1 MRTPK
6 FAAITML
13 AIAATTITYSVADAD
28 PASAAAPTT
37 LIAPVTANATDHGV
51 GMSMHRDGNAVTLD
65 VTGGGLRLD
74 DRTVT
79 IVARDGSPVAALPL
93 HLNVGDRA
101 IDLGAHVDRTRLV
114 AQVSA
119 RDIGYWELT
128 SPRQRSIGAGIALGA
143 VTGILGG
150 IATGIFVAIVLGV
163 LSGGVLVPIAFPVGL
178 AAAVVGLIGGM
189 IIGGISGAS
198 VPNSDVP
205 DQWEYHQECH
215 YVGPYDDDYEY
226 CY

>member
-13 AIAATTITYSVADAD
+13 AIAATAITYSVAAAD

-37 LIAPVTANATDHGV
+37 LISPVTASGTDHGV
-51 GMSMHRDGNAVTLD
+51 GFSMRRDGNAVALD
-65 VTGGGLRLD
+65 VTGGTLRLD

-79 IVARDGSPVAALPL
+79 IVAGDGSPVAALPL
-93 HLNVGDRA
+93 HLSMGDRTL
-101 IDLGAHVDRTRLV
+101 DLGAHVDRTHLV

-119 RDIGYWELT
+119 KDIGYWELT
-128 SPRQRSIGAGIALGA
+128 SPRQRSTSAGAALGA
-143 VTGILGG
+143 LTGILGG
-150 IATGIFVAIVLGV
+150 IATGIFVAVVLGV
-163 LSGGVLVPIAFPVGL
+163 LSGGVLVPIAFPIGV
-178 AAAVVGLIGGM
+178 AAVVVGVIGGL

-205 DQWEYHQECH
+205 DQWEYHKECH
-215 YVGPYDDDYEY
+215 YIGNYDYEY